1 MSESYRINRAILENT
16 KMVTSR
22 IFLPNNRIVKKFT
35 LRKLTENLILNS
47 IIMNWFQEAIESAF
61 FFFFFILSNIH
72 IK

>member
-35 LRKLTENLILNS
+35 LRKLTGNLILNS
-47 IIMNWFQEAIESAF
+47 TIMNWFQEAIESAF